1 MFKIK
6 NYNKSYYNQIINIW
20 EDLGLGSKERGD
32 NNRVIEKTINSGGK
46 FLVLVNSDNDEVIGT
61 SWLTNDARRIYLHH
75 FGIKKEYQNK
85 GYAKL
90 LLKASIDYAKEKK
103 LQIKLEVHRN
113 NLKAIELYKKYGFK
127 KLGDYLI
134 FIIRE
139 Y

>member
-1 MFKIK
+1 
-6 NYNKSYYNQIINIW
+6 IW
-20 EDLGLGSKERGD
+20 EDLGLDSKERGD
-32 NNRVIEKTINSGGK
+32 NNQVIEKTINSGGK